1 MFRTTWDGVNDFYLF
16 LSAVFILDGAIL
28 LLIFCAVIHHF
39 WPTVFPKRSSV
50 SQQADR
56 ES

>member
-1 MFRTTWDGVNDFYLF
+1 VNDFYLF